1 MSANQFLAG
10 DSAVEGFSRF
20 SAALN
25 FAQFSHRR
33 KASRRIGDFGYRSN
47 EKTRLF
53 RRVCLIRRRDSIGP
67 SYLTASILVTASSPA
82 ALSKVPV
89 TLTVLV
95 SLQISLWKPLETS
108 PVSL

>member
-47 EKTRLF
+47 
-53 RRVCLIRRRDSIGP
+53 
-67 SYLTASILVTASSPA
+67 
-82 ALSKVPV
+82 
-89 TLTVLV
+89 
-95 SLQISLWKPLETS
+95 
-108 PVSL
+108 